1 MKKLLSLFLV
11 LALAFSLCVGVLA
24 EETTAAE
31 PSDETAGELAG
42 QIVILHTNDVH
53 GAIDGYAKV
62 AALKAD
68 YEAKGAEVLLVD
80 AGDFIQ
86 GTTSVS
92 LSQGATAVEL
102 MNLAGYDL
110 VTLGNHEFDYGMDNL
125 KTIFAKAEF
134 GVVAANIK
142 LNGAAAFDANK
153 VVELADG
160 TKLGVFGLA
169 TPETAT
175 KANPAKIKG
184 VTFLAESELYACAE
198 AQVKAL
204 TDAGCDYIICLGH
217 LGIDNESEPNRS
229 IDLLGKVSGIDVFID
244 GHSHSTLDEVKAATD
259 GTGKVGDTLLTSTG
273 TAAANVGVVT
283 ITKDGITASSVD
295 LSKYEG
301 SVKAVADRAAAIK
314 AEIDAEYGEVFAK
327 TEADL
332 NGERDPG
339 NRTEETNLG
348 DLIADALLWEV
359 TKDGSL
365 PVAKE
370 NVVAITNGGG
380 IRASI
385 AKGDIT
391 KNDINTVLPFGNT
404 VAYVTVS
411 GETLLEALEASTYCT
426 PEAVGAFP
434 QVAGIEF
441 TIDTAKA
448 YDQGDQYPNSTYYG
462 PKSVNRV
469 TITSVNGKDFDPKA
483 TYVVVTN
490 DFTAAGG
497 DTYYAFTTS
506 ANIVDTGVPM
516 DEALMSYITT
526 ELKGVI
532 TAEKYGE
539 PQGRITVKAPVFTDV
554 VEGKWYY
561 EAVMTAYEQELMNG
575 VTANTFEPMTAMNR
589 AMLVTM
595 LYRLEGSP
603 EVEGSVSEVFADC
616 KDTAYYAKAVLW
628 ASQNNIV
635 SGRGESAFAPLAT
648 MTRQE
653 MAVIL
658 YNYSVFKGA
667 AEVTEPE
674 LAYADAAAVASWATA
689 AVAYC
694 GEAGLMTGVT
704 DTEFAPAGS
713 ANRAMGATVLVRLV
727 EAAA

>member
-11 LALAFSLCVGVLA
+11 IALAFTLCVGVLA
-24 EETTAAE
+24 EEPAAE
-31 PSDETAGELAG
+31 PAGEMAG

-62 AALKAD
+62 AALKAE
-68 YEAKGAEVLLVD
+68 YEAKGAEVLLMD
-80 AGDFIQ
+80 AGDYIQ

-92 LSQGATAVEL
+92 VSKGATAVEL

-110 VTLGNHEFDYGMDNL
+110 ATLGNHEFDYGMDNL
-125 KTIFAKAEF
+125 QTILEKAEF
-134 GVVAANIK
+134 GVVAANIQ
-142 LNGAAAFDANK
+142 LNGKAAFDANK
-153 VVELADG
+153 VFELADG
-160 TKLGVFGLA
+160 TKVGVFGLA

-175 KANPAKIKG
+175 KANPAMIKG
-184 VTFLAESELYACAE
+184 VTFLAGDELYACAE
-198 AQVKAL
+198 QQVKAL
-204 TDAGCDYIICLGH
+204 TEAGCDYIICLGH
-217 LGIDNESEPNRS
+217 LGIDSESEPNRS
-229 IDLLGKVSGIDVFID
+229 IDVLSKVTGIDVFID
-244 GHSHSTLDEVKAATD
+244 GHSHSDYEAVKAATN
-259 GTGKVGDTLLTSTG
+259 GTGKVGDTLITSTG

-283 ITKDGITASSVD
+283 ISKDGITVSSVD

-301 SVKAVADRAAAIK
+301 SVKTVADRAAAIK
-314 AEIDAEYGEVFAK
+314 AEIEAEYGAVFAK
-327 TEADL
+327 TEVDL

-348 DLIADALLWEV
+348 DLIADAILWQAS
-359 TKDGSL
+359 KDGSL

-391 KNDINTVLPFGNT
+391 KNDVNTVLPFGNT
-404 VAYVTVS
+404 VTYVTVS
-411 GETLLEALEASTYCT
+411 GEVLLEALEASTYCT

-441 TIDTAKA
+441 TVDTSKA
-448 YDQGDQYPNSTYYG
+448 YDQGEQYPGSTYYG
-462 PKSVNRV
+462 PKSINRV
-469 TITSVNGKDFDPKA
+469 TITSINGKDFDPKA

-490 DFTAAGG
+490 DFMAAGG

-506 ANIVDTGVPM
+506 ANIVDTGIPM
-516 DEALMSYITT
+516 DEALMSYITE
-526 ELKGVI
+526 ELDGVI

-539 PQGRITVKAPVFTDV
+539 PQGRITVKAAETGVFTDV
-554 VEGKWYY
+554 ASTAWYY
-561 EAVMTAYEQELMNG
+561 EAVMTAYENEIMNG
-575 VTANTFEPMTAMNR
+575 VTDTTFEPLTAMNR

-595 LYRLEGSP
+595 LYRMEGSP
-603 EVEGSVSEVFADC
+603 AVEGNVSEIFTDC
-616 KDTAYYAKAVLW
+616 KDGSYYANAVLW
-628 ASQNNIV
+628 AYENKIV
-635 SGRGESAFAPLAT
+635 SGRGETSFEPLAT

-658 YNYSVFKGA
+658 YNSSVFKGA

-674 LAYADAAAVASWATA
+674 LAYADAESVASWALA
-689 AVAYC
+689 AVDYC
-694 GEAGLMTGVT
+694 TDAKLMNGVT
-704 DTEFAPAGS
+704 DTTFDPTGS
-713 ANRAMGATVLVRLV
+713 ANRAMGATGMVRIL

>member
-11 LALAFSLCVGVLA
+11 IALAFTLCVGVLA
-24 EETTAAE
+24 EEPAAE
-31 PSDETAGELAG
+31 PAGEMAG

-62 AALKAD
+62 AALKAE
-68 YEAKGAEVLLVD
+68 YEAKGAEVLLMD
-80 AGDFIQ
+80 AGDYIQ

-92 LSQGATAVEL
+92 VSKGATAVEL

-110 VTLGNHEFDYGMDNL
+110 ATLGNHEFDYGMDNL
-125 KTIFAKAEF
+125 QTILEKAEF
-134 GVVAANIK
+134 GVVAANIQ
-142 LNGAAAFDANK
+142 LNGKAAFDANK
-153 VVELADG
+153 VFELADG
-160 TKLGVFGLA
+160 TKVGVFGLA

-175 KANPAKIKG
+175 KANPAMIKG
-184 VTFLAESELYACAE
+184 VTFLAEDKLYACAE

-204 TDAGCDYIICLGH
+204 TEAGCDYIICLGH
-217 LGIDNESEPNRS
+217 LGIDSESEPNRS
-229 IDLLGKVSGIDVFID
+229 IDVLSKVTGIDVFID
-244 GHSHSTLDEVKAATD
+244 GHSHSDYEAVKAATN
-259 GTGKVGDTLLTSTG
+259 GTGKVGDTLITSTG

-283 ITKDGITASSVD
+283 ISKDGITVSSVD

-301 SVKAVADRAAAIK
+301 SVKTVADRAAAIK
-314 AEIDAEYGEVFAK
+314 AEIEAEYGAVFAK
-327 TEADL
+327 TEVDL

-348 DLIADALLWEV
+348 DLIADAILWQAS
-359 TKDGSL
+359 KDGSL

-391 KNDINTVLPFGNT
+391 KNDVNTVLPFGNT
-404 VAYVTVS
+404 VTYVTVT
-411 GETLLEALEASTYCT
+411 GEVLLEALEASTYCT

-441 TIDTAKA
+441 TVDTSKA
-448 YDQGDQYPNSTYYG
+448 YDQGEQYPDSTYYG
-462 PKSVNRV
+462 PKSINRV
-469 TITSVNGKDFDPKA
+469 TITSINGKDFDPKA

-490 DFTAAGG
+490 DFMAAGG

-506 ANIVDTGVPM
+506 ANIVDTGIPM
-516 DEALMSYITT
+516 DEALMSYITE
-526 ELKGVI
+526 ELDGVI

-539 PQGRITVKAPVFTDV
+539 PQGRITVKAAETGVFTDV
-554 VEGKWYY
+554 ASTAWYY
-561 EAVMTAYEQELMNG
+561 EAVMTAYENEIMNG
-575 VTANTFEPMTAMNR
+575 VTDTTFEPLTAMNR

-595 LYRLEGSP
+595 LYRMEGSP
-603 EVEGSVSEVFADC
+603 AVEGNVSEIFTDC
-616 KDTAYYAKAVLW
+616 KDGSYYANAVLW
-628 ASQNNIV
+628 AYENKIV
-635 SGRGESAFAPLAT
+635 SGRGETSFEPLAT

-674 LAYADAAAVASWATA
+674 LAYADAESVASWALA
-689 AVAYC
+689 AVDYC
-694 GEAGLMTGVT
+694 TDAKLMNGVT
-704 DTEFAPAGS
+704 DTTFDPTGS
-713 ANRAMGATVLVRLV
+713 ANRAMGATVMVRIL

>member
-11 LALAFSLCVGVLA
+11 IALAFTLCVGVLA
-24 EETTAAE
+24 EEPAAE
-31 PSDETAGELAG
+31 PAGEMAG

-62 AALKAD
+62 AALKAE
-68 YEAKGAEVLLVD
+68 YEAKGAEVLLMD
-80 AGDFIQ
+80 AGDYIQ

-92 LSQGATAVEL
+92 VSKGATAVEL

-110 VTLGNHEFDYGMDNL
+110 ATLGNHEFDYGMDNL
-125 KTIFAKAEF
+125 QTILEKAEF
-134 GVVAANIK
+134 GVVAANIQ
-142 LNGAAAFDANK
+142 LNGKAAFDANK
-153 VVELADG
+153 VFELADG
-160 TKLGVFGLA
+160 TKVGVFGLA

-175 KANPAKIKG
+175 KANPAMIKG
-184 VTFLAESELYACAE
+184 VTFLAGDELYACAE
-198 AQVKAL
+198 QQVKAL
-204 TDAGCDYIICLGH
+204 TEAGCDYIICLGH
-217 LGIDNESEPNRS
+217 LGIDSESEPNRS
-229 IDLLGKVSGIDVFID
+229 IDVLSKVTGIDVFID
-244 GHSHSTLDEVKAATD
+244 GHSHSDYEAVKAATN
-259 GTGKVGDTLLTSTG
+259 GTGKVGDTLITSTG

-283 ITKDGITASSVD
+283 ISKDGITVSSVD

-314 AEIDAEYGEVFAK
+314 AEIEAEYGAVFAK
-327 TEADL
+327 TEVDL

-348 DLIADALLWEV
+348 DLIADAILWQAS
-359 TKDGSL
+359 KDGSL

-391 KNDINTVLPFGNT
+391 KNDVNTVLPFGNT
-404 VAYVTVS
+404 VTYVTVS
-411 GETLLEALEASTYCT
+411 GEVLLEALEASTYCT

-441 TIDTAKA
+441 TVDTSKA
-448 YDQGDQYPNSTYYG
+448 YDQGEQYPGSTYYG
-462 PKSVNRV
+462 PKSINRV
-469 TITSVNGKDFDPKA
+469 TITSINGKDFDPKA

-490 DFTAAGG
+490 DFMAAGG

-506 ANIVDTGVPM
+506 ANIVDTGIPM
-516 DEALMSYITT
+516 DEALMSYITE
-526 ELKGVI
+526 ELDGVI

-539 PQGRITVKAPVFTDV
+539 PQGRITVKAAETGVFTDV
-554 VEGKWYY
+554 ASTAWYY
-561 EAVMTAYEQELMNG
+561 EAVMTAYENEIMNG
-575 VTANTFEPMTAMNR
+575 VTDTTFEPLTAMNR

-595 LYRLEGSP
+595 LYRMEGSP
-603 EVEGSVSEVFADC
+603 AVEGNVSEIFTDC
-616 KDTAYYAKAVLW
+616 KDGSYYANAVLW
-628 ASQNNIV
+628 AYENKIV
-635 SGRGESAFAPLAT
+635 SGRGETSFEPLAT

-674 LAYADAAAVASWATA
+674 LAYADAESVASWALA
-689 AVAYC
+689 AVDYC
-694 GEAGLMTGVT
+694 TDAKLMNGVT
-704 DTEFAPAGS
+704 DTTFDPTGS
-713 ANRAMGATVLVRLV
+713 ANRAMGATVMVRIL

>member
-11 LALAFSLCVGVLA
+11 IALAFTLCVGVLA
-24 EETTAAE
+24 EEPAAE
-31 PSDETAGELAG
+31 PAGEMAG

-62 AALKAD
+62 AALKAE
-68 YEAKGAEVLLVD
+68 YEAKGAEVLLMD
-80 AGDFIQ
+80 AGDYIQ

-92 LSQGATAVEL
+92 VSKGATAVEL

-110 VTLGNHEFDYGMDNL
+110 ATLGNHEFDYGMDNL
-125 KTIFAKAEF
+125 QTILEKAEF
-134 GVVAANIK
+134 GVVAANIQ
-142 LNGAAAFDANK
+142 LNGKAAFDANK
-153 VVELADG
+153 VFELADG
-160 TKLGVFGLA
+160 TKVGVFGLA

-175 KANPAKIKG
+175 KANPAMIKG
-184 VTFLAESELYACAE
+184 VTFLAGDELYACAE
-198 AQVKAL
+198 QQVKAL
-204 TDAGCDYIICLGH
+204 TEAGCDYIICLGH
-217 LGIDNESEPNRS
+217 LGIDSESEPNRS
-229 IDLLGKVSGIDVFID
+229 IDVLSKVTGIDVFID
-244 GHSHSTLDEVKAATD
+244 GHSHSDYEAVKAATN
-259 GTGKVGDTLLTSTG
+259 GTGKVGDTLITSTG

-283 ITKDGITASSVD
+283 ISKDGITVSSVD

-301 SVKAVADRAAAIK
+301 SVKTVADRAAAIK
-314 AEIDAEYGEVFAK
+314 AEIEAEYGAVFAK
-327 TEADL
+327 TEVDL

-348 DLIADALLWEV
+348 DLIADAILWQAS
-359 TKDGSL
+359 KDGSL

-391 KNDINTVLPFGNT
+391 KNDVNTVLPFGNT
-404 VAYVTVS
+404 VTYVTVS
-411 GETLLEALEASTYCT
+411 GEVLLEALEASTYCT

-441 TIDTAKA
+441 TVDTSKA
-448 YDQGDQYPNSTYYG
+448 YDQGEQYPGSNYYG
-462 PKSVNRV
+462 PKSINRV
-469 TITSVNGKDFDPKA
+469 TITSINGKDFDPKA

-490 DFTAAGG
+490 DFMAAGG

-506 ANIVDTGVPM
+506 ANIVDTGIPM
-516 DEALMSYITT
+516 DEALMSYITE
-526 ELKGVI
+526 ELDGVI

-539 PQGRITVKAPVFTDV
+539 PQGRITVKAAETGVFTDV
-554 VEGKWYY
+554 ASTAWYY
-561 EAVMTAYEQELMNG
+561 EAVMTAYENEIMNG
-575 VTANTFEPMTAMNR
+575 VTDTTFEPLTAMNR

-595 LYRLEGSP
+595 LYRMEGSP
-603 EVEGSVSEVFADC
+603 AVEGNVSEIFTDC
-616 KDTAYYAKAVLW
+616 KDGSYYANAVLW
-628 ASQNNIV
+628 AYENKIV
-635 SGRGESAFAPLAT
+635 SGRGETSFEPLAT

-674 LAYADAAAVASWATA
+674 LAYADAESVASWALA
-689 AVAYC
+689 AVDYC
-694 GEAGLMTGVT
+694 TDAKLMNGVT
-704 DTEFAPAGS
+704 DTTFDPTGS
-713 ANRAMGATVLVRLV
+713 ANRAMGATGMVRIL

>member
-11 LALAFSLCVGVLA
+11 IALAFTLCVGVLA
-24 EETTAAE
+24 EEPAAE
-31 PSDETAGELAG
+31 PAGEMAG

-62 AALKAD
+62 AALKAE
-68 YEAKGAEVLLVD
+68 YEAKGAEVLLMD
-80 AGDFIQ
+80 AGDYIQ

-92 LSQGATAVEL
+92 VSKGATAVEL

-110 VTLGNHEFDYGMDNL
+110 ATLGNHEFDYGMDNL
-125 KTIFAKAEF
+125 QTILEKAEF
-134 GVVAANIK
+134 GVVAANIQ
-142 LNGAAAFDANK
+142 LNGKAAFDANK
-153 VVELADG
+153 VFELADG
-160 TKLGVFGLA
+160 TKVGVFGLA

-175 KANPAKIKG
+175 KANPAMIKG
-184 VTFLAESELYACAE
+184 VTFLAEDKLYACAE

-217 LGIDNESEPNRS
+217 LGIDNESAPNRS
-229 IDLLGKVSGIDVFID
+229 IDLLGKVTGIDVFID
-244 GHSHSTLDEVKAATD
+244 GHSHSDYEAVKAATN
-259 GTGKVGDTLLTSTG
+259 GTGKVGDTLITSTG

-283 ITKDGITASSVD
+283 ISKDGITVSSVD

-314 AEIDAEYGEVFAK
+314 AEIEAEYGAVFAK
-327 TEADL
+327 TEVDL

-348 DLIADALLWEV
+348 DLIADAILWQAS
-359 TKDGSL
+359 KDGSL

-391 KNDINTVLPFGNT
+391 KNDVNTVLPFGNT
-404 VAYVTVS
+404 VTYVTVT
-411 GETLLEALEASTYCT
+411 GEVLLEALEASTYCT

-441 TIDTAKA
+441 TVDTSKA
-448 YDQGDQYPNSTYYG
+448 YDQGEQYSDSTYYG
-462 PKSVNRV
+462 PKSINRV
-469 TITSVNGKDFDPKA
+469 TITSINGKDFDPKA

-490 DFTAAGG
+490 DFMAAGG

-506 ANIVDTGVPM
+506 ANIVDTGIPM
-516 DEALMSYITT
+516 DEALMSYITE
-526 ELKGVI
+526 ELDGVI

-539 PQGRITVKAPVFTDV
+539 PQGRITVKAAETGVFTDV
-554 VEGKWYY
+554 ASTAWYY
-561 EAVMTAYEQELMNG
+561 EAVMTAYENEIMNG
-575 VTANTFEPMTAMNR
+575 VTDTTFEPLTAMNR

-595 LYRLEGSP
+595 LYRMEGSP
-603 EVEGSVSEVFADC
+603 AVEGNVSEIFTDC
-616 KDTAYYAKAVLW
+616 KDGSYYANAVLW
-628 ASQNNIV
+628 AYENKIV
-635 SGRGESAFAPLAT
+635 SGRGETSFEPLAT

-674 LAYADAAAVASWATA
+674 LAYADAESVASWALA
-689 AVAYC
+689 AVDYC
-694 GEAGLMTGVT
+694 TDAKLMNGVT
-704 DTEFAPAGS
+704 DTTFDPTGS
-713 ANRAMGATVLVRLV
+713 ANRAMGATVMVRIL

>member
-11 LALAFSLCVGVLA
+11 IALAFTLCVGVLA
-24 EETTAAE
+24 EEPAA
-31 PSDETAGELAG
+31 ETAGEMAG

-62 AALKAD
+62 AALKAE
-68 YEAKGAEVLLVD
+68 YEAKGAEVLLMD
-80 AGDFIQ
+80 AGDYIQ

-92 LSQGATAVEL
+92 VSKGATAVEL

-110 VTLGNHEFDYGMDNL
+110 ATLGNHEFDYGMDNL
-125 KTIFAKAEF
+125 QTILEKAEF
-134 GVVAANIK
+134 GVVAANIQ
-142 LNGAAAFDANK
+142 LNGKAAFDANK
-153 VVELADG
+153 VFELADG
-160 TKLGVFGLA
+160 TKVGVFGLA

-175 KANPAKIKG
+175 KANPAMIKG
-184 VTFLAESELYACAE
+184 VTFLAGDELYACAE
-198 AQVKAL
+198 QQVKAL
-204 TDAGCDYIICLGH
+204 TEAGCDYIICLGH
-217 LGIDNESEPNRS
+217 LGIDSESEPNRS
-229 IDLLGKVSGIDVFID
+229 IDVLGKVTGIDVFID
-244 GHSHSTLDEVKAATD
+244 GHSHSDYEAVKAATN
-259 GTGKVGDTLLTSTG
+259 GTGKVGDTLITSTG

-283 ITKDGITASSVD
+283 ISKDGITVSSVD

-314 AEIDAEYGEVFAK
+314 AEIEAEYGAVFAK
-327 TEADL
+327 TEVDL

-348 DLIADALLWEV
+348 DLIADAILWQAS
-359 TKDGSL
+359 KDGSL
-365 PVAKE
+365 PGAKE

-391 KNDINTVLPFGNT
+391 KNDVNTVLPFGNT
-404 VAYVTVS
+404 VTYVTVT
-411 GETLLEALEASTYCT
+411 GEVLLEALEASTYCT

-441 TIDTAKA
+441 TVDTSKA
-448 YDQGDQYPNSTYYG
+448 YDQGEQYPGSTYYG
-462 PKSVNRV
+462 PKSINRV
-469 TITSVNGKDFDPKA
+469 TITSINGKDFDPKA

-490 DFTAAGG
+490 DFMAAGG
-497 DTYYAFTTS
+497 DTYYAFITS
-506 ANIVDTGVPM
+506 ANIVDTGIPM
-516 DEALMSYITT
+516 DEALMSYITE
-526 ELKGVI
+526 ELDGVI

-539 PQGRITVKAPVFTDV
+539 PQGRITVKAAETGVFTDV
-554 VEGKWYY
+554 ASTAWYY
-561 EAVMTAYEQELMNG
+561 EAVMTAYENEIMNG
-575 VTANTFEPMTAMNR
+575 VTDTTFEPLTAMNR

-595 LYRLEGSP
+595 LYRMEGSP
-603 EVEGSVSEVFADC
+603 AVEGNVSEIFTDC

-628 ASQNNIV
+628 AYENKIV
-635 SGRGESAFAPLAT
+635 SGRGETSFEPLAT

-674 LAYADAAAVASWATA
+674 LAYADAESVASWALA
-689 AVAYC
+689 AVDYC
-694 GEAGLMTGVT
+694 TDAKLMNGVT
-704 DTEFAPAGS
+704 DTTFDPTGS
-713 ANRAMGATVLVRLV
+713 ANRAMGATVMVRIL

>member
-11 LALAFSLCVGVLA
+11 LALAFTLCVGALA
-24 EETTAAE
+24 EETAAE
-31 PSDETAGELAG
+31 PSEKPAGEMAG

-53 GAIDGYAKV
+53 GAIEGYAKV
-62 AALKAD
+62 AALKAE
-68 YEAKGAEVLLVD
+68 YEAKGAEVLLFD
-80 AGDFIQ
+80 AGDYIQ

-92 LSQGATAVEL
+92 ISQGATAVEL

-110 VTLGNHEFDYGMDNL
+110 ATLGNHEFDYGMDNL
-125 KTIFAKAEF
+125 KTILEKAEF
-134 GVVAANIK
+134 GVVAANVQY
-142 LNGAAAFDANK
+142 NGAAAFDANK
-153 VVELADG
+153 VFELADG
-160 TKLGVFGLA
+160 TKIGVFGLA

-184 VTFLAESELYACAE
+184 VTFLAEDKLYACAE

-217 LGIDNESEPNRS
+217 LGIDNESAPNRS
-229 IDLLGKVSGIDVFID
+229 IDLLGKVTGIDVFID
-244 GHSHSTLDEVKAATD
+244 GHSHSTLDAVKEATG
-259 GTGKVGDTLLTSTG
+259 GTGKVGETLLTSTG

-283 ITKDGITASSVD
+283 ISKDGIAVSSVD

-301 SVKAVADRAAAIK
+301 SVKAVADRAAAIT
-314 AEIDAEYGEVFAK
+314 AEIDAEYGKVFAK
-327 TEADL
+327 TEVDL
-332 NGERDPG
+332 NGEREPG

-370 NVVAITNGGG
+370 NVIAITNGGG

-391 KNDINTVLPFGNT
+391 KKDINTVLPFGNT
-404 VAYVTVS
+404 VAYITVS
-411 GETLLEALEASTYCT
+411 GEVLLEALEASTYCT
-426 PEAVGAFP
+426 PESVGAFP

-441 TIDTAKA
+441 TIDTSKA
-448 YDQGDQYPNSTYYG
+448 YDQGEQYPNSTYYG
-462 PKSVNRV
+462 PKSINRV
-469 TITSVNGKDFDPKA
+469 TITSVNGKAFDPKA

-490 DFTAAGG
+490 DFTASGG

-506 ANIVDTGVPM
+506 ANIVDTGIPM
-516 DEALMSYITT
+516 DEAVMSYITE
-526 ELKGVI
+526 ELGGVI
-532 TAEKYGE
+532 TAKQYGE

-554 VEGKWYY
+554 VSTAWYY
-561 EAVMTAYEQELMNG
+561 DAVMTAYEKEIMNG
-575 VTANTFEPMTAMNR
+575 VTDTTFEPLTAMNR

-595 LYRLEGSP
+595 LYRMEGSP
-603 EVEGSVSEVFADC
+603 AVEGKVSEVFADC
-616 KDTAYYAKAVLW
+616 KDGSYYADAVLW
-628 ASQNNIV
+628 ASQNKIV
-635 SGRGESAFAPLAT
+635 SGRGESAFEPLAT

-674 LAYADAAAVASWATA
+674 LTYADAESVASWAAA
-689 AVAYC
+689 AVDYC
-694 GEAGLMTGVT
+694 TDAKLMNGVT
-704 DTEFAPAGS
+704 DTTFDPAGS
-713 ANRAMGATVLVRLV
+713 ANRAMGATVMVRIL

>member
-11 LALAFSLCVGVLA
+11 IALAFTLCVGVLA
-24 EETTAAE
+24 EEPAA
-31 PSDETAGELAG
+31 ETAGEMAG

-62 AALKAD
+62 AALKAE
-68 YEAKGAEVLLVD
+68 YEAKGAEVLLMD
-80 AGDFIQ
+80 AGDYIQ

-92 LSQGATAVEL
+92 VSKGATAVEL

-110 VTLGNHEFDYGMDNL
+110 ATLGNHEFDYGMDNL
-125 KTIFAKAEF
+125 KAILEKAEF
-134 GVVAANIK
+134 GVVAANIQ
-142 LNGAAAFDANK
+142 LNGKAAFDANK
-153 VVELADG
+153 VFELADG
-160 TKLGVFGLA
+160 TKVGVFGLA

-175 KANPAKIKG
+175 KANPAMIKG
-184 VTFLAESELYACAE
+184 VTFLAGDELYACAE
-198 AQVKAL
+198 QQVKAL
-204 TDAGCDYIICLGH
+204 TEAGCDYIICLGH
-217 LGIDNESEPNRS
+217 LGIDSESEPNRS
-229 IDLLGKVSGIDVFID
+229 IDVLGKVTGIDVFID
-244 GHSHSTLDEVKAATD
+244 GHSHSDYEAVKAATN
-259 GTGKVGDTLLTSTG
+259 GTGKVGDTLVTSTG

-283 ITKDGITASSVD
+283 ISKDGITVSSVD

-314 AEIDAEYGEVFAK
+314 AEIEAEYGAVFAK
-327 TEADL
+327 TEVDL

-348 DLIADALLWEV
+348 DLIADAILWQAS
-359 TKDGSL
+359 KDGSL

-391 KNDINTVLPFGNT
+391 KNDVNTVLPFGNT
-404 VAYVTVS
+404 VTYVTVT
-411 GETLLEALEASTYCT
+411 GEVLLEALEASTYCT

-441 TIDTAKA
+441 TVDTSKA
-448 YDQGDQYPNSTYYG
+448 YDQGEQYPGSTYYG
-462 PKSVNRV
+462 PKSINRV
-469 TITSVNGKDFDPKA
+469 TITSINGKDFDPKA

-490 DFTAAGG
+490 DFMAAGG

-506 ANIVDTGVPM
+506 ANIVDTGIPM
-516 DEALMSYITT
+516 DEALMSYITE
-526 ELKGVI
+526 ELDGVI

-539 PQGRITVKAPVFTDV
+539 PQGRITVKAAETGVFTDV
-554 VEGKWYY
+554 ASTAWYY
-561 EAVMTAYEQELMNG
+561 EAVMTAYENEIMNG
-575 VTANTFEPMTAMNR
+575 VTDTTFEPLTAMNR

-595 LYRLEGSP
+595 LYRMEGSP
-603 EVEGSVSEVFADC
+603 AVEGNVSEIFTDC
-616 KDTAYYAKAVLW
+616 KDGSYYANAVLW
-628 ASQNNIV
+628 AYENKIV
-635 SGRGESAFAPLAT
+635 SGRGETSFEPLAT

-674 LAYADAAAVASWATA
+674 LAYADAESVASWALA
-689 AVAYC
+689 AVDYC
-694 GEAGLMTGVT
+694 TDAKLMNGVT
-704 DTEFAPAGS
+704 DTTFDPTGS
-713 ANRAMGATVLVRLV
+713 ANRAMGATVMVRIL

>member
-11 LALAFSLCVGVLA
+11 LALAFTLCVGVLA
-24 EETTAAE
+24 EEPAAE
-31 PSDETAGELAG
+31 PAGEMAG

-62 AALKAD
+62 AALKAE
-68 YEAKGAEVLLVD
+68 YEAKGAEVLLMD
-80 AGDFIQ
+80 AGDYIQ

-92 LSQGATAVEL
+92 VSKGATAVEL

-125 KTIFAKAEF
+125 KTVLEKAEF

-142 LNGAAAFDANK
+142 LNGKAAFDANK
-153 VVELADG
+153 VFELADG
-160 TKLGVFGLA
+160 TKVGVFGLA

-175 KANPAKIKG
+175 KANPAMIKG
-184 VTFLAESELYACAE
+184 VTFLAGDELYACAE
-198 AQVKAL
+198 EQVKAL
-204 TDAGCDYIICLGH
+204 TEAGCDYIICLGH
-217 LGIDNESEPNRS
+217 LGIDNESAPNRS
-229 IDLLGKVSGIDVFID
+229 IDVLSKVSGIDVFID
-244 GHSHSTLDEVKAATD
+244 GHSHSDYEAVKAATN
-259 GTGKVGDTLLTSTG
+259 GTGKVGDTLVTSTG

-283 ITKDGITASSVD
+283 ISKDGIAVSSVD

-301 SVKAVADRAAAIK
+301 SVKTVADRAAAIK
-314 AEIDAEYGEVFAK
+314 AEIEAEYGAVFAK
-327 TEADL
+327 TEVDL
-332 NGERDPG
+332 NGERAPG

-348 DLIADALLWEV
+348 DLIADAILWQAA
-359 TKDGSL
+359 KDGSL

-391 KNDINTVLPFGNT
+391 KNDVNTVLPFGNT
-404 VAYVTVS
+404 VTYVTVS
-411 GETLLEALEASTYCT
+411 GEVLLEALEASTYCT

-441 TIDTAKA
+441 TVDTSKA
-448 YDQGDQYPNSTYYG
+448 YDQGEQYPGSTYYG
-462 PKSVNRV
+462 PKSINRV
-469 TITSVNGKDFDPKA
+469 TITSINGKAFDPKA

-490 DFTAAGG
+490 DFMAAGG

-506 ANIVDTGVPM
+506 ANIVDTGIPM
-516 DEALMSYITT
+516 DEALMSYITE
-526 ELKGVI
+526 ELDGVI

-539 PQGRITVKAPVFTDV
+539 PQGRITVKAAETGVFTDV
-554 VEGKWYY
+554 ASTAWYY
-561 EAVMTAYEQELMNG
+561 EAVMTAYENELMNG
-575 VTANTFEPMTAMNR
+575 VTETTFEPMTAMNR

-595 LYRLEGSP
+595 LYRMEGSP
-603 EVEGSVSEVFADC
+603 EVEGNVSEVFADC

-628 ASQNNIV
+628 ASKNGIV
-635 SGRGESAFAPLAT
+635 SGRGESAFEPLAT

-674 LAYADAAAVASWATA
+674 LAYADAESVASWALA
-689 AVAYC
+689 AVDYC
-694 GEAGLMTGVT
+694 TDAKLMNGVT
-704 DTEFAPAGS
+704 DTTFDPAGS
-713 ANRAMGATVLVRLV
+713 ANRAMGATVLVRIL

>member
-11 LALAFSLCVGVLA
+11 IALAFTLCVGVLA
-24 EETTAAE
+24 EEPAAE
-31 PSDETAGELAG
+31 PAGEMAG

-62 AALKAD
+62 AALKAE
-68 YEAKGAEVLLVD
+68 YEAKGAEVLLMD
-80 AGDFIQ
+80 AGDYIQ

-92 LSQGATAVEL
+92 VSKGATAVEL

-110 VTLGNHEFDYGMDNL
+110 ATLGNHEFDYGMDNL
-125 KTIFAKAEF
+125 QTILEKAEF
-134 GVVAANIK
+134 GVVAANIQ
-142 LNGAAAFDANK
+142 LNGKAAFDANK
-153 VVELADG
+153 VFELADG
-160 TKLGVFGLA
+160 TKVGVFGLA

-175 KANPAKIKG
+175 KANPAMIKG
-184 VTFLAESELYACAE
+184 VTFLAGDELYACAE
-198 AQVKAL
+198 QQVKAL
-204 TDAGCDYIICLGH
+204 TEAGCDYIICLGH
-217 LGIDNESEPNRS
+217 LGIDSESEPNRS
-229 IDLLGKVSGIDVFID
+229 IDVLSKVTGIDVFID
-244 GHSHSTLDEVKAATD
+244 GHSHSDYEAVKAATN
-259 GTGKVGDTLLTSTG
+259 GTGKVGDTLITSTG

-283 ITKDGITASSVD
+283 ISKDGITVSSVD

-301 SVKAVADRAAAIK
+301 SVKTVADRAAAIK
-314 AEIDAEYGEVFAK
+314 AEIEAEYGAVFAK
-327 TEADL
+327 TEVDL

-348 DLIADALLWEV
+348 DLIADAILWQAS
-359 TKDGSL
+359 KDGSL

-391 KNDINTVLPFGNT
+391 KNDVNTVLPFGNT
-404 VAYVTVS
+404 VTYVTVS
-411 GETLLEALEASTYCT
+411 GEVLLEALEASTYCT

-441 TIDTAKA
+441 TVDTSKA
-448 YDQGDQYPNSTYYG
+448 YDQGEQYPGSTYYG
-462 PKSVNRV
+462 PKSINRV
-469 TITSVNGKDFDPKA
+469 TITSINGKDFDPKA

-490 DFTAAGG
+490 DFMAAGG

-506 ANIVDTGVPM
+506 ANIVDTGIPM
-516 DEALMSYITT
+516 DEALMSYITE
-526 ELKGVI
+526 ELDGVI

-539 PQGRITVKAPVFTDV
+539 PQGRITVKAAETGVFTDV
-554 VEGKWYY
+554 ASTAWYY
-561 EAVMTAYEQELMNG
+561 EAVMTAYENEIMNG
-575 VTANTFEPMTAMNR
+575 VTDTTFEPLTAMNR

-595 LYRLEGSP
+595 LYRMEGSP
-603 EVEGSVSEVFADC
+603 AVEGNVSEIFTDC
-616 KDTAYYAKAVLW
+616 KDGSYYANAVLW
-628 ASQNNIV
+628 AYENKIV
-635 SGRGESAFAPLAT
+635 SGRGETSFEPLAT

-674 LAYADAAAVASWATA
+674 LAYADAESVASWALA
-689 AVAYC
+689 AVDYC
-694 GEAGLMTGVT
+694 TDAKLMNGVT
-704 DTEFAPAGS
+704 DTTFDPTGS
-713 ANRAMGATVLVRLV
+713 ANRAMGATVMVRIL

>member
-11 LALAFSLCVGVLA
+11 IALAFTLCVGVLA
-24 EETTAAE
+24 EEPAA
-31 PSDETAGELAG
+31 ETAGEMAG

-62 AALKAD
+62 AALKAE
-68 YEAKGAEVLLVD
+68 YEAKGAEVLLMD
-80 AGDFIQ
+80 AGDYIQ

-92 LSQGATAVEL
+92 VSKGATAVEL

-110 VTLGNHEFDYGMDNL
+110 ATLGNHEFDYGMDNL
-125 KTIFAKAEF
+125 QTILEKAEF
-134 GVVAANIK
+134 GVVAANIQ
-142 LNGAAAFDANK
+142 LNGKAAFDANK
-153 VVELADG
+153 VFELADG
-160 TKLGVFGLA
+160 TKVGVFGLA

-175 KANPAKIKG
+175 KANPAMIKG
-184 VTFLAESELYACAE
+184 VTFLAGDELYACAE
-198 AQVKAL
+198 QQVKAL
-204 TDAGCDYIICLGH
+204 TEAGCDYIICLGH
-217 LGIDNESEPNRS
+217 LGIDSESEPNRS
-229 IDLLGKVSGIDVFID
+229 IDVLGKVTGIDVFID
-244 GHSHSTLDEVKAATD
+244 GHSHSDYEAVKAATN
-259 GTGKVGDTLLTSTG
+259 GTGKVGDTLITSTG

-283 ITKDGITASSVD
+283 ISKDGITVSSVD

-314 AEIDAEYGEVFAK
+314 AEIEAEYGAVFAK
-327 TEADL
+327 TEVDL

-348 DLIADALLWEV
+348 DLIADAILWQAS
-359 TKDGSL
+359 KDGSL

-391 KNDINTVLPFGNT
+391 KNDVNTVLPFGNT
-404 VAYVTVS
+404 VTYVTVT
-411 GETLLEALEASTYCT
+411 GEVLLEALEASTYCT

-441 TIDTAKA
+441 TVDTSKA
-448 YDQGDQYPNSTYYG
+448 YDQGEQYSDSTYYG
-462 PKSVNRV
+462 PKSINRV
-469 TITSVNGKDFDPKA
+469 TITSINGKDFDPKA

-490 DFTAAGG
+490 DFMAAGG

-506 ANIVDTGVPM
+506 ANIVDTGIPM
-516 DEALMSYITT
+516 DEALMSYITE
-526 ELKGVI
+526 ELDGVI

-539 PQGRITVKAPVFTDV
+539 PQGRITVKAAETGVFTDV
-554 VEGKWYY
+554 ASTAWYY
-561 EAVMTAYEQELMNG
+561 EAVMTAYENEIMNG
-575 VTANTFEPMTAMNR
+575 VTDTTFEPLTAMNR

-595 LYRLEGSP
+595 LYRMEGSP
-603 EVEGSVSEVFADC
+603 AVEGNVSEIFTDC
-616 KDTAYYAKAVLW
+616 KDGSYYANAVLW
-628 ASQNNIV
+628 AYENKIV
-635 SGRGESAFAPLAT
+635 SGRGETSFEPLAT

-674 LAYADAAAVASWATA
+674 LAYADAESVASWALA
-689 AVAYC
+689 AVDYC
-694 GEAGLMTGVT
+694 TDAKLMNGVT
-704 DTEFAPAGS
+704 DTTFDPTGS
-713 ANRAMGATVLVRLV
+713 ANRAMGATVMVRIL

>member
-11 LALAFSLCVGVLA
+11 IALAFTLCVGVLA
-24 EETTAAE
+24 EEPAA
-31 PSDETAGELAG
+31 ETAGEMAG

-62 AALKAD
+62 AALKAE
-68 YEAKGAEVLLVD
+68 YEAKGAEVLLMD
-80 AGDFIQ
+80 AGDYIQ

-92 LSQGATAVEL
+92 VSKGATAVKL

-110 VTLGNHEFDYGMDNL
+110 ATLGNHEFDYGMDNL
-125 KTIFAKAEF
+125 QTILEKAEF
-134 GVVAANIK
+134 GVVAANIQ
-142 LNGAAAFDANK
+142 LNGKAAFDANK
-153 VVELADG
+153 VFELADG
-160 TKLGVFGLA
+160 TKVGVFGLA

-175 KANPAKIKG
+175 KANPAMIKG
-184 VTFLAESELYACAE
+184 VTFLAGDELYACAE
-198 AQVKAL
+198 QQVKAL
-204 TDAGCDYIICLGH
+204 TEAGCDYIICLGH
-217 LGIDNESEPNRS
+217 LGIDSESEPNRS
-229 IDLLGKVSGIDVFID
+229 IDVLSKVTGIDVFID
-244 GHSHSTLDEVKAATD
+244 GHSHSDYEAVKAATN
-259 GTGKVGDTLLTSTG
+259 GTGKVGDTLITSTG

-283 ITKDGITASSVD
+283 ISKDGITVSSVD

-314 AEIDAEYGEVFAK
+314 AEIEAEYGAVFAK
-327 TEADL
+327 TEVDL

-348 DLIADALLWEV
+348 DLIADAILWQAS
-359 TKDGSL
+359 KDGSL

-391 KNDINTVLPFGNT
+391 KNDVNTVLPFGNT
-404 VAYVTVS
+404 VTYVTVT
-411 GETLLEALEASTYCT
+411 GEVLLEALEASTYCT

-441 TIDTAKA
+441 TVDTSKA
-448 YDQGDQYPNSTYYG
+448 YDQGEQYPDSTYYG
-462 PKSVNRV
+462 PKSINRV
-469 TITSVNGKDFDPKA
+469 TITSINGKDFDPKA

-490 DFTAAGG
+490 DFMAAGG

-506 ANIVDTGVPM
+506 ANIVDTGIPM
-516 DEALMSYITT
+516 DEALMSYITE
-526 ELKGVI
+526 ELDGVI

-539 PQGRITVKAPVFTDV
+539 PQGRITVKAAETGVFTDV
-554 VEGKWYY
+554 ASTAWYY
-561 EAVMTAYEQELMNG
+561 EAVMTAYENEIMNG
-575 VTANTFEPMTAMNR
+575 VTDTTFEPLTAMNR

-595 LYRLEGSP
+595 LYRMEGSP
-603 EVEGSVSEVFADC
+603 AVEGNVSEIFTDC
-616 KDTAYYAKAVLW
+616 KDGSYYANAVLW
-628 ASQNNIV
+628 AYENKIV
-635 SGRGESAFAPLAT
+635 SGRGETSFEPLAT

-674 LAYADAAAVASWATA
+674 LAYADAESVASWALA
-689 AVAYC
+689 AVDYC
-694 GEAGLMTGVT
+694 TDAKLMNGVT
-704 DTEFAPAGS
+704 DTTFDPTGS
-713 ANRAMGATVLVRLV
+713 ANRAMGATVMVRIL

>member
-11 LALAFSLCVGVLA
+11 IALAFTLCVGVLA
-24 EETTAAE
+24 EEPAA
-31 PSDETAGELAG
+31 ETAGEMAG

-62 AALKAD
+62 AALKAE
-68 YEAKGAEVLLVD
+68 YEAKGAEVLLMD
-80 AGDFIQ
+80 AGDYIQ

-92 LSQGATAVEL
+92 VSKGATAVEL

-110 VTLGNHEFDYGMDNL
+110 ATLGNHEFDYGMDNL
-125 KTIFAKAEF
+125 QTILEKAEF
-134 GVVAANIK
+134 GVVAANIQY
-142 LNGAAAFDANK
+142 NGAAAFDANK
-153 VVELADG
+153 VFELADG
-160 TKLGVFGLA
+160 TKIGVFGLA

-175 KANPAKIKG
+175 KANPAMIKG
-184 VTFLAESELYACAE
+184 VTFLAGDELYACAE
-198 AQVKAL
+198 QQVKAL
-204 TDAGCDYIICLGH
+204 TEAGCDYIICLGH
-217 LGIDNESEPNRS
+217 LGIDSESEPNRS
-229 IDLLGKVSGIDVFID
+229 IDVLGKVTGIDVFID
-244 GHSHSTLDEVKAATD
+244 GHSHSDYEAVKAATN
-259 GTGKVGDTLLTSTG
+259 GTGKVGDTLITSTG

-283 ITKDGITASSVD
+283 ISKDGIAVSSVG

-301 SVKAVADRAAAIK
+301 SVKAVADRAAAIT
-314 AEIDAEYGEVFAK
+314 AEIDAEYGKVFAK
-327 TEADL
+327 TEVDL
-332 NGERDPG
+332 NGEREPG

-370 NVVAITNGGG
+370 NVIAITNGGG

-391 KNDINTVLPFGNT
+391 KKDINTVLPFGNT
-404 VAYVTVS
+404 VAYITVS
-411 GETLLEALEASTYCT
+411 GEVLLEALEASTYCT
-426 PEAVGAFP
+426 PESVGAFP

-441 TIDTAKA
+441 TVDTSKA
-448 YDQGDQYPNSTYYG
+448 YDQGEQYSDSTYYG
-462 PKSVNRV
+462 PKSINRV
-469 TITSVNGKDFDPKA
+469 TITSINGKDFDPKA

-490 DFTAAGG
+490 DFMAAGG

-506 ANIVDTGVPM
+506 ANIVDTGIPM
-516 DEALMSYITT
+516 DEALMSYITE
-526 ELKGVI
+526 ELDGVI

-539 PQGRITVKAPVFTDV
+539 PQGRITVKAAETGVFTDV
-554 VEGKWYY
+554 ASTAWYY
-561 EAVMTAYEQELMNG
+561 EAVMTAYENEIMNG
-575 VTANTFEPMTAMNR
+575 VTDTTFEPLTAMNR

-595 LYRLEGSP
+595 LYRMEGSP
-603 EVEGSVSEVFADC
+603 AVEGNVSEIFTDC
-616 KDTAYYAKAVLW
+616 KDGSYYANAVLW
-628 ASQNNIV
+628 AYENKIV
-635 SGRGESAFAPLAT
+635 SGRGETSFEPLAT

-674 LAYADAAAVASWATA
+674 LAYADAESVASWALA
-689 AVAYC
+689 AVDYC
-694 GEAGLMTGVT
+694 TDAKLMNGVT
-704 DTEFAPAGS
+704 DTTFDPTGS
-713 ANRAMGATVLVRLV
+713 ANRAMGATVMVRIL

>member
-11 LALAFSLCVGVLA
+11 IALAFTLCVGVLA
-24 EETTAAE
+24 EEPAAE
-31 PSDETAGELAG
+31 PAGEMAG

-62 AALKAD
+62 AALKAE
-68 YEAKGAEVLLVD
+68 YEAKGAEVLLMD
-80 AGDFIQ
+80 AGDYIQ

-92 LSQGATAVEL
+92 VSKGATAVEL

-110 VTLGNHEFDYGMDNL
+110 ATLGNHEFDYGMDNL
-125 KTIFAKAEF
+125 QTILEKAEF
-134 GVVAANIK
+134 GVVAANIQ
-142 LNGAAAFDANK
+142 LNGKAAFDANK
-153 VVELADG
+153 VFELADG
-160 TKLGVFGLA
+160 TKVGVFGLA

-175 KANPAKIKG
+175 KANPAMIKG
-184 VTFLAESELYACAE
+184 VTFLAGDELYACAE
-198 AQVKAL
+198 QQVKAL
-204 TDAGCDYIICLGH
+204 TEAGCDYIICLGH
-217 LGIDNESEPNRS
+217 LGIDSESEPNRS
-229 IDLLGKVSGIDVFID
+229 IDVLSKVTGIDVFID
-244 GHSHSTLDEVKAATD
+244 GHSHSDYEAVKAATN
-259 GTGKVGDTLLTSTG
+259 GTGKVGDTLITSTG

-283 ITKDGITASSVD
+283 ISKDGITVSSVD

-301 SVKAVADRAAAIK
+301 SVKTVADRAAAIK
-314 AEIDAEYGEVFAK
+314 AEIEAEYGAVFAK
-327 TEADL
+327 TEVDL

-348 DLIADALLWEV
+348 DLIADAILWQAS
-359 TKDGSL
+359 KDGSL

-391 KNDINTVLPFGNT
+391 KNDVNTVLPFGNT
-404 VAYVTVS
+404 VTYVTVS
-411 GETLLEALEASTYCT
+411 GEVLLEALEASTYCT

-441 TIDTAKA
+441 TVDTSKA
-448 YDQGDQYPNSTYYG
+448 YDQGEQYPGSTYYG
-462 PKSVNRV
+462 PKSINRV
-469 TITSVNGKDFDPKA
+469 TITSINGKDFDPKA

-490 DFTAAGG
+490 DFMAAGG

-506 ANIVDTGVPM
+506 ANIVDTGIPM
-516 DEALMSYITT
+516 DEALMSYITE
-526 ELKGVI
+526 ELDGVI

-539 PQGRITVKAPVFTDV
+539 PQGRITVKAAETGVFTDV
-554 VEGKWYY
+554 ASTAWYY
-561 EAVMTAYEQELMNG
+561 EAVMTAYENEIMNG
-575 VTANTFEPMTAMNR
+575 VTDTTFEPLTAMNR

-595 LYRLEGSP
+595 LYRMEGSP
-603 EVEGSVSEVFADC
+603 AVEGNVSEIFTDC
-616 KDTAYYAKAVLW
+616 KDGSYYANAVLW
-628 ASQNNIV
+628 AYENKIV
-635 SGRGESAFAPLAT
+635 SGRGETSFEPLAT

-674 LAYADAAAVASWATA
+674 LTYADAEAVASWAAA
-689 AVAYC
+689 AVDYC
-694 GEAGLMTGVT
+694 TDAKLMNGVT
-704 DTEFAPAGS
+704 DTTFDPAGS
-713 ANRAMGATVLVRLV
+713 ANRAMGATVLVRLM

>member
-11 LALAFSLCVGVLA
+11 IALAFTLCVGVLA
-24 EETTAAE
+24 EEPAAE
-31 PSDETAGELAG
+31 PAGEMAG

-62 AALKAD
+62 AALKAE
-68 YEAKGAEVLLVD
+68 YEAKGAEVLLMD
-80 AGDFIQ
+80 AGDYIQ

-92 LSQGATAVEL
+92 VSKGATAVEL

-110 VTLGNHEFDYGMDNL
+110 ATLGNHEFDYGMDNL
-125 KTIFAKAEF
+125 QTILEKAEF
-134 GVVAANIK
+134 GVVAANIQ
-142 LNGAAAFDANK
+142 LNGKAAFDANK
-153 VVELADG
+153 VFELADG
-160 TKLGVFGLA
+160 TKVGVFGLA

-175 KANPAKIKG
+175 KANPAMIKG
-184 VTFLAESELYACAE
+184 VTFLAGDELYACAE
-198 AQVKAL
+198 QQVKAL
-204 TDAGCDYIICLGH
+204 TEAGCDYIICLGH
-217 LGIDNESEPNRS
+217 LGIDSESEPNRS
-229 IDLLGKVSGIDVFID
+229 IDVLSKVTGIDVFID
-244 GHSHSTLDEVKAATD
+244 GHSHSDYEAVKAATN
-259 GTGKVGDTLLTSTG
+259 GTGKVGDTLITSTG

-283 ITKDGITASSVD
+283 ISKDGITVSSVD

-301 SVKAVADRAAAIK
+301 SVKTVADRAAAIK
-314 AEIDAEYGEVFAK
+314 AEIEAEYGAVFAK
-327 TEADL
+327 TEVDL

-348 DLIADALLWEV
+348 DLIADAILWQAS
-359 TKDGSL
+359 KDGSL

-391 KNDINTVLPFGNT
+391 KNDVNTVLPFGNT
-404 VAYVTVS
+404 VTYVTVT
-411 GETLLEALEASTYCT
+411 GEVLLEALEASTYCT

-441 TIDTAKA
+441 TVDTSKA
-448 YDQGDQYPNSTYYG
+448 YDQGEQYPGSTYYG
-462 PKSVNRV
+462 PKSINRV
-469 TITSVNGKDFDPKA
+469 TITSINGKDFDPKA

-490 DFTAAGG
+490 DFMAAGG

-506 ANIVDTGVPM
+506 ANIVDTGIPM
-516 DEALMSYITT
+516 DEALMSYITE
-526 ELKGVI
+526 ELDGVI

-539 PQGRITVKAPVFTDV
+539 PQGRITVKAAETGVFTDV
-554 VEGKWYY
+554 ASTAWYY
-561 EAVMTAYEQELMNG
+561 EAVMTAYENEIMNG
-575 VTANTFEPMTAMNR
+575 VTDTTFEPLTAMNR

-595 LYRLEGSP
+595 LYRMEGSP
-603 EVEGSVSEVFADC
+603 AVEGNVSEIFTDC
-616 KDTAYYAKAVLW
+616 KDGSYYANAVLW
-628 ASQNNIV
+628 AYENKIV
-635 SGRGESAFAPLAT
+635 SGRGETSFEPLAT

-674 LAYADAAAVASWATA
+674 LAYADAESVASWALA
-689 AVAYC
+689 AVDYC
-694 GEAGLMTGVT
+694 TDAKLMNGVT
-704 DTEFAPAGS
+704 DTTFDPTGS
-713 ANRAMGATVLVRLV
+713 ANRAMGATVMVRIL